1 MVLSNDS
8 DTSDESSVSWK
19 EVSIIRF
26 YYENCC
32 GNSGYFTLKKSEIP
46 RAIMS
51 AWNIEA
57 HLYIIDSYTWDK
69 KPKDLTLV
77 FSPIEDNEAN
87 NDFLKQF
94 GLYMIDGKEYRELH
108 YIKDDSLAW
117 KPNNY
122 DGILQLV

>member
-1 MVLSNDS
+1 MSTMKNLFHM
-8 DTSDESSVSWK
+8 E

-26 YYENCC
+26 YYENSC
-32 GNSGYFTLKKSEIP
+32 GDSGCFTLKKSEIP

-57 HLYIIDSYTWDK
+57 HLYIINSYTWDK
-69 KPKDLTLV
+69 KPKNLTLV

-94 GLYMIDGKEYRELH
+94 GLYIKDGKEYRELH
-108 YIKDDSLAW
+108 YIKDNSLAW
-117 KPNNY
+117 EPNNY
-122 DGILQLV
+122 EGILELI

>member
-1 MVLSNDS
+1 MNHRFHW
-8 DTSDESSVSWK
+8 E

-26 YYENCC
+26 YYENSC
-32 GNSGYFTLKKSEIP
+32 GDSGCFTLKKSEIP

-94 GLYMIDGKEYRELH
+94 GLYIKDGEEYRELH

-117 KPNNY
+117 EPNNY